1 MKKYISTIFILL
13 TIAGSSCKKG
23 YLNLTDN
30 PNVPSVASPNLL
42 LSGALKTTADIVNG
56 PDYAMY
62 TCWVGYMSW
71 STGFQ
76 ANLQLEE
83 YQFTTSNYQSVWQDN
98 YLNVSNYNALLGSTT
113 EPNYQA
119 IANIMM
125 AYEFEALVDN
135 YNNVPYTEALQGSK
149 NLNPKYD
156 TGQSIYLALM
166 KQLDAAISMIQ
177 KAPASAANPQTADV
191 MFGGVMQNWILFANT
206 LKLRLAL
213 RESTSSAT
221 SGDYATLSA
230 AVKATASLGYL
241 TDAIPATV
249 NPGYA
254 NIDADGGQQTPLER
268 NWGVTQTGGAE
279 TDKSEYQANSYMAK
293 FFGDNND
300 PRLVEVYSGS
310 TTTDAATATGV
321 QVGGLV
327 TVQGGVPIVSTT
339 FGYNLPPFGT
349 IDGTP
354 GAIIPSL
361 VGPGVL
367 QSPVQ
372 SAVIMSSAEALFL
385 QAEGAAKGLIPG
397 GAAAAATFYNAGIA
411 SSFEADA
418 VPDADNAA
426 ATYAAQPAI
435 AFPTAGALEAQ
446 VKAIITQKWAALAIY
461 GSLEAFNE
469 NRRTGYPAVPTSIFP
484 SANAPNQVARIFYP
498 FLEYETNATNVAA
511 EGSID
516 KFSSKIFWAK

>member
-1 MKKYISTIFILL
+1 MKKYISTILILL

-23 YLNLTDN
+23 YLDLTNN
-30 PNVPSVASPNLL
+30 PNVPSVSSPNLL

-62 TCWVGYMSW
+62 ACWVGHMSW

-76 ANLQLEE
+76 ANVQLEE
-83 YQFTTSNYQSVWQDN
+83 YQFTTSSYQAVWTDN
-98 YLNVSNYNALLGSTT
+98 YLNLSNYNALLGSTT

-119 IANIMM
+119 IAKIMM
-125 AYEFEALVDN
+125 AYEYEALVDN
-135 YNNVPYTEALQGSK
+135 YNNVPFTNALTGSK
-149 NLNPKYD
+149 NLNPTYQ

-166 KQLDAAISMIQ
+166 QQLDAAIGLIQ
-177 KAPASAANPQTADV
+177 KAPAAAANPGSADI
-191 MFGGVMQNWILFANT
+191 MFGGTMANWILFANT

-221 SGDYATLSA
+221 SGDYGTLSA
-230 AVKATASLGYL
+230 AVKATAGLGYL
-241 TDAIPATV
+241 TDATPASV
-249 NPGYA
+249 NPGYT
-254 NIDADGGQQTPLER
+254 NIDANGGQQTPLER
-268 NWGVTQTGGAE
+268 NWGVTQNGGAE
-279 TDKSEYQANSYMAK
+279 TDKSEYQANSYLANFM
-293 FFGDNND
+293 GSNND
-300 PRLVEVYSGS
+300 PRLVEVYSAS
-310 TTTDAATATGV
+310 TTPDADKATGLQPGGAVNV
-321 QVGGLV
+321 QN
-327 TVQGGVPIVSTT
+327 GVAIVSTT

-354 GAIIPSL
+354 GAIIVSL

-367 QSPVQ
+367 QSPTQ
-372 SAVIMSSAEALFL
+372 NAVIMSSAEALFL

-461 GSLEAFNE
+461 GAFEAFNE

-484 SANAPNQVARIFYP
+484 AANAPNQVARIYYP
-498 FLEYETNATNVAA
+498 FLEYETNAAKRWS
-511 EGSID
+511 GRHD
-516 KFSSKIFWAK
+516 KYF